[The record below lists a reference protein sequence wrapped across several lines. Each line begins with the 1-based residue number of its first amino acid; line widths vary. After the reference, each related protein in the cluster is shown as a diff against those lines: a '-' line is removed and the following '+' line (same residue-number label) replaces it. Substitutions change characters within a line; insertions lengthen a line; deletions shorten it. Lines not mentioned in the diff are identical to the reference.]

1 MNIDE
6 QLANLDAEVRQPPKK
21 PETNVNPNRNSNER
35 STVDRQEKIR
45 KYNEAEENCQQAL
58 NKLCTMEM

>member
-1 MNIDE
+1 M
-6 QLANLDAEVRQPPKK
+6 RQPPKK
-21 PETNVNPNRNSNER
+21 PETHANPNKNSNER
-35 STVDRQEKIR
+35 ATVDRQEKIR